1 MLEYHPAEFVPV
13 IRFIAIHIAHG
24 LFSRSAARMARAG
37 LDLAIAARPLKR
49 ARAVALGASARLGI
63 WNAHIVHDF
72 VPLFDCW
79 CLTIQRLDDHGLCG
93 QVLNNVFLC
102 AAVCYI

>member
-24 LFSRSAARMARAG
+24 LFSRGAASMARAG

-49 ARAVALGASARLGI
+49 ARAVALGASARFGI
-63 WNAHIVHDF
+63 WNAHIIHDF

-79 CLTIQRLDDHGLCG
+79 CLHAESPALEPG
-93 QVLNNVFLC
+93 QAGRSGRFVSFNKDG
-102 AAVCYI
+102 

>member
-24 LFSRSAARMARAG
+24 LFSRGAASMARAG

-49 ARAVALGASARLGI
+49 ARAIALGASARLGI

-72 VPLFDCW
+72 VPLFVVGAINDSE
-79 CLTIQRLDDHGLCG
+79 TRRLAMCG
-93 QVLNNVFLC
+93 QANICYFLRPY
-102 AAVCYI
+102 VCYI